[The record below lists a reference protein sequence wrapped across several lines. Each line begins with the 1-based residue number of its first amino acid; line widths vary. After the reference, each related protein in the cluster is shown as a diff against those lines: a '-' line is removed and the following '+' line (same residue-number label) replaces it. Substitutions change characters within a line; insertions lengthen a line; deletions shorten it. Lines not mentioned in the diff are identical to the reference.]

1 MIRNRVTVALCLAAL
16 GLTACSDN
24 RGRMAA
30 NSKICADFKS
40 GKTNPAALAGIPAE
54 AQALDE
60 CVRRWA
66 YSLASSRDDAE
77 VVADAAASAC
87 SGALAKWN
95 QQSLSQGSQPDA
107 LSLTTGQPT
116 NALAEHNNFAHSR
129 ALFHVVAARAGRCDA
144 PPVKDGLPE
153 GLPPA

>member
-1 MIRNRVTVALCLAAL
+1 MIRKRLTVAVCLAAL
-16 GLTACSDN
+16 GLAACSEH

-40 GKTNPAALAGIPAE
+40 GKANPAALAGIPAE
-54 AQALDE
+54 AQAVDE

-66 YSLASSRDDAE
+66 YSLASSKDDAD
-77 VVADAAASAC
+77 VVADAATFAC
-87 SGALAKWN
+87 SGPLTRWN
-95 QQSLSQGSQPDA
+95 QQSLGQGGQPEA

-116 NALAEHNNFAHSR
+116 NALAEHNNFARSR
-129 ALFHVVAARAGRCDA
+129 ALFHVVAARAGGCDP

-153 GLPPA
+153 GLPPT